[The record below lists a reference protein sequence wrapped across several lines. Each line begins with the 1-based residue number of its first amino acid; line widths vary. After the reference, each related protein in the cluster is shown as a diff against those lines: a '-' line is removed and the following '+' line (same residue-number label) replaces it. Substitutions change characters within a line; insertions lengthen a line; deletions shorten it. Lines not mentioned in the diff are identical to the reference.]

1 MSAPSLR
8 LAAVELAELAE
19 HVRLLLR
26 LDRTATIRLR
36 SAGPGLIVW
45 SWVLDVLVSR
55 TSRGQLTVDDTC
67 VDGTQLAATCA
78 MSEGTAGPTG
88 AQPAG
93 DPAIGR
99 TVPLPAAVDARW
111 PGAVPP
117 EHGWELL
124 DEVPGAVLAGVVRA
138 GAETF
143 RTVAANAALPERV
156 GTALLDHVALTVS
169 GASGEVGI
177 PLRVL
182 QALARTALLDES
194 CAYRVE
200 LTSSWYRV
208 AGPRGAAH
216 RRREPVGLTLTP
228 AP

>member
-8 LAAVELAELAE
+8 LDAAELAELAE
-19 HVRLLLR
+19 HLRRVLR

-36 SAGPGLIVW
+36 SAGSGLTVW

-55 TSRGQLTVDDTC
+55 TSCGQLSVADIC
-67 VDGTQLAATCA
+67 VDGAQLATACA
-78 MSEGTAGPTG
+78 VCEGG
-88 AQPAG
+88 
-93 DPAIGR
+93 I
-99 TVPLPAAVDARW
+99 VPLPAAVDARW

-124 DEVPGAVLAGVVRA
+124 DEVPGAVLAGIVRA

-177 PLRVL
+177 PFRVL
-182 QALARTALLDES
+182 QALARTVLLDES
-194 CAYRVE
+194 CAHRVE
-200 LTSSWYRV
+200 LTASWYRV

-216 RRREPVGLTLTP
+216 RRREPAGLTLTP